1 MLDRFNYRSLVWVH
15 TCVLYCFF
23 LFLSFLWQAP
33 FILEKLFFQ
42 KLFIKLMNMGMCK
55 YKMKIRMVFH
65 YYGNHW
71 FIIRDKKNGGKGE
84 GVHSEA
90 HMHNHKDDCS

>member
-1 MLDRFNYRSLVWVH
+1 
-15 TCVLYCFF
+15 
-23 LFLSFLWQAP
+23 
-33 FILEKLFFQ
+33 
-42 KLFIKLMNMGMCK
+42 MNMGMCK